1 MAGSL
6 IYLSVLS
13 RAHHNDSI
21 RGQGILNRMDKM
33 KTDINRLLN
42 VMNTLEK
49 KELVNQNNAEVKKE
63 RSVVRKLY
71 PNSYL
76 FTKWGDDLSEEEQK
90 EAERLFQRYG
100 YNAFLSDRLPLNRE
114 IPDTRPAR

>member
-1 MAGSL
+1 
-6 IYLSVLS
+6 
-13 RAHHNDSI
+13 
-21 RGQGILNRMDKM
+21 M

-42 VMNTLEK
+42 VMNKLEK

-71 PNSYL
+71 PNSHL
-76 FTKWGDDLSEEEQK
+76 FTKWGDDLSEEEEEEQK

-100 YNAFLSDRLPLNRE
+100 YNAFLSDRLPLNRD
-114 IPDTRPAR
+114 PRHQAGQVC